1 MFMDLD
7 FQHCQVQAGRQASD
21 CNNLQLRQRGFKGGG
36 LCQRDQWGETK
47 LRIFLTVKIGMI
59 VFMVFIPGPEAVP
72 PALLH

>member
-1 MFMDLD
+1 MTVMLMDLD

-47 LRIFLTVKIGMI
+47 LRIFL
-59 VFMVFIPGPEAVP
+59 
-72 PALLH
+72 